1 MFLRE
6 NQACQVKV
14 YTEYDTFFYDSP
26 SFVW

>member
-14 YTEYDTFFYDSP
+14 CAEYDTFFYDGP
-26 SFVW
+26 PFAW